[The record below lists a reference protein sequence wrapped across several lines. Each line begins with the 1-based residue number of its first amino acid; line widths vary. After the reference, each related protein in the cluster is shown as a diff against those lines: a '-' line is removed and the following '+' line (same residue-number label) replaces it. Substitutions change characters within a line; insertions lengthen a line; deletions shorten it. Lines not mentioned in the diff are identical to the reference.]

1 MDWNPAYT
9 WLVIALL
16 LSLGELTSGAMV
28 LLALGI
34 AAALTAAVTALS
46 AAHGAWGVRVH
57 DVRSSADA
65 VRVGAAWRVAA
76 AGATGGGVA

>member
-34 AAALTAAVTALS
+34 AAALTAAVTALGLTLPGNCS
-46 AAHGAWGVRVH
+46 AWASSRVFWCPW
-57 DVRSSADA
+57 A
-65 VRVGAAWRVAA
+65 
-76 AGATGGGVA
+76 